1 MADLDLQ
8 LDLDLIPDPAT
19 RQAVVHLLNLVEQL
33 HAQVLT
39 LREENQRLKD
49 EINRLKGEQGRP
61 SFPTRRSKGAS
72 DAPDEDLSS
81 EKERHE
87 PKPWQKR
94 PKLDRFVIDR
104 TVVLDVDPAT
114 LPPDAE
120 FKGYEDVVVQDLRL
134 QVETICFRKAVYYS
148 PSRRRGF
155 TAVLPPG
162 YHGAYGP
169 GVKSLSLWLVY
180 AGEMSQPQ
188 LPLLLTDAGLLISAG
203 EVSSLLTQGLSPHH
217 AEAKA
222 VCRAGLASSPWQ
234 QLDETRTPVDG
245 QTHACHTLCNPLYTF
260 FLTTKTK
267 ERLSVLDVL
276 RAGEPRTFRLDAVA
290 WEYLA
295 RAGLP
300 QKLMRALQALPAPNT
315 ADGAYDEAS
324 FLSLLDSQLPR
335 AGPQQRQRI
344 LEAAALAAYR
354 AQEQIPVVVLLVC
367 DDAPQFGGVTA
378 QMALCWVHEGRHYKK
393 LCPYLP
399 QHQEQLAEFRKGF
412 WEYYRKLRAYQEE
425 PTAEEAQRLSG
436 EFDRVFGQRTGY
448 ALLDERI
455 AKTQGKK
462 SELLAVLEHP
472 EGPLHN
478 NAAELAARRRVRKRD
493 VSFGPRSEAG
503 RRAWD
508 TLQTL
513 AETARKL
520 GISFYHWLWDRVSE
534 ANARPSLAE
543 GIEARAAS
551 LNLGA
556 SWHGT

>member
-19 RQAVVHLLNLVEQL
+19 RQAVVRLLNLVEQL
-33 HAQVLT
+33 YAQVLA

-61 SFPTRRSKGAS
+61 SFSKRRSKGAAE
-72 DAPDEDLSS
+72 APPEDLSS

-87 PKPWQKR
+87 PNPWQKR
-94 PKLDRFVIDR
+94 PKLDRLVIDR
-104 TVVLDVDPAT
+104 TVVLEVDPTT
-114 LPPDAE
+114 LPPDAQ
-120 FKGYEDVVVQDLRL
+120 FKGYEEVVVQDLRL
-134 QVETICFRKAVYYS
+134 QVETICFRKEVYYS
-148 PSRRRGF
+148 PSRRRSF

-162 YHGAYGP
+162 YHGEYGP

-188 LPLLLTDAGLLISAG
+188 LHLLLTDAGLLISAG
-203 EVSSLLTQGLSPHH
+203 EVSSLLTEGLSPFH
-217 AEAKA
+217 AEAQA

-245 QTHACHTLCNPLYTF
+245 HTHACHTLCNPLYTF

-267 ERLSVLDVL
+267 ERMAVLDVL
-276 RAGEPRTFRLDAVA
+276 RAGAPRTFRLDAVA

-295 RAGLP
+295 RAGLSK
-300 QKLMRALQALPAPNT
+300 KLTRTLQALPAPESE
-315 ADGAYDEAS
+315 DGAYDEAT
-324 FLSLLDSQLPR
+324 FLSLLAGHLPR

-344 LEAAALAAYR
+344 LEGAALAAYR
-354 AQEQIPVVVLLVC
+354 SQEQIPVVELLVC

-378 QMALCWVHEGRHYKK
+378 QVSLCWVHEGRHYKK
-393 LCPYLP
+393 LSPYLS
-399 QHQEQLAEFRKGF
+399 HHRERLSEFRKAF
-412 WEYYRKLRAYQEE
+412 WEYYRKLRAYQEARA
-425 PTAEEAQRLSG
+425 PEEAARLSA

-448 ALLDERI
+448 DLLDERI

-462 SELLAVLEHP
+462 RELLAVLEHP
-472 EGPLHN
+472 EVPLHN

-513 AETARKL
+513 SETAKKV

-534 ANARPSLAE
+534 TNAMPSLAE
-543 GIEARAAS
+543 VIEERAAS

-556 SWHGT
+556 SWHGA

>member
-19 RQAVVHLLNLVEQL
+19 RQAVVRLLNLVEQL
-33 HAQVLT
+33 YAQVLA
-39 LREENQRLKD
+39 LREENQRLKE
-49 EINRLKGEQGRP
+49 EINRLKGEQGTP
-61 SFPTRRSKGAS
+61 SFPTRRSQV
-72 DAPDEDLSS
+72 PPQDLSS

-94 PKLDRFVIDR
+94 PKLDRMVIDR
-104 TVVLDVDPAT
+104 TVVLAVDPAT

-120 FKGYEDVVVQDLRL
+120 FKGYEDVVVQDLQL
-134 QVETICFRKAVYYS
+134 QVETLCFRKEVYYS
-148 PSRRRGF
+148 PSRRRRF

-162 YHGAYGP
+162 FHGQYGP
-169 GVKSLSLWLVY
+169 GVRSLALWLVY

-188 LPLLLTDAGLLISAG
+188 LHLLLTDAGLLISAG
-203 EVSSLLTQGLSPHH
+203 EVSSLLTERLSPFH
-217 AEAKA
+217 AEAKQ

-245 QTHACHTLCNPLYTF
+245 QTNACHTLCNPLYTF
-260 FLTTKTK
+260 FLTTPTK
-267 ERLSVLDVL
+267 ERLAVLDVL
-276 RAGEPRTFRLDAVA
+276 RAGEPRTFRLDPVA

-295 RAGLP
+295 RAALP
-300 QKLMRALQALPAPNT
+300 KKLIRALQALPAP
-315 ADGAYDEAS
+315 DGEEGAYEEAR
-324 FLSLLDSQLPR
+324 FLSLLASHLPR

-354 AQEQIPVVVLLVC
+354 AQEQIPVVELLVC
-367 DDAPQFGGVTA
+367 DDAPQFGSVTA

-393 LCPYLP
+393 LCPYLS
-399 QHQEQLAEFRKGF
+399 QHRERLSEFRKAF
-412 WEYYRKLRAYQEE
+412 WEYYRKLRAYQEQ
-425 PTAEEAQRLSG
+425 PTPEEAERLWA

-448 ALLDERI
+448 ELLDERI
-455 AKTQGKK
+455 AKSQGKK
-462 SELLAVLEHP
+462 RELLAVLEHP
-472 EGPLHN
+472 EVPLHN

-513 AETARKL
+513 SETARKL
-520 GISFYHWLWDRVSE
+520 GISFYHWLKDRVSE
-534 ANARPSLAE
+534 ANEMPSLAE
-543 GIEARAAS
+543 VIEARAAS
-551 LNLGA
+551 LHLGA

>member
-1 MADLDLQ
+1 MADLDLHV
-8 LDLDLIPDPAT
+8 DLDLIPDPAT
-19 RQAVVHLLNLVEQL
+19 RQAVVGLLNLVEQL
-33 HAQVLT
+33 YAQVLA

-61 SFPTRRSKGAS
+61 SFPKRHSQGAKA
-72 DAPDEDLSS
+72 APPEDLSS
-81 EKERHE
+81 ETERHE

-104 TVVLDVDPAT
+104 TVILEVDPTT
-114 LPPDAE
+114 LPPDAQ
-120 FKGYEDVVVQDLRL
+120 FKGYEEVVVQDLRL
-134 QVETICFRKAVYYS
+134 QVETICFRKEVYYS
-148 PSRRRGF
+148 PSRRRCF
-155 TAVLPPG
+155 TASLPPG

-180 AGEMSQPQ
+180 AGGMSQPQ
-188 LPLLLTDAGLLISAG
+188 LHLLLTDAGLLISAG
-203 EVSSLLTQGLSPHH
+203 EVASLLTEGLSPFH
-217 AEAKA
+217 AEAQA

-245 QTHACHTLCNPLYTF
+245 QTNACHTLCNPLYTF

-276 RAGEPRTFRLDAVA
+276 RAGAPRTFRLDEVA

-300 QKLMRALQALPAPNT
+300 QKLVRALQALPAPN
-315 ADGAYDEAS
+315 AQDGVYDEAR
-324 FLSLLDSQLPR
+324 FLALLESHLPR

-344 LEAAALAAYR
+344 LEASALAAYR
-354 AQEQIPVVVLLVC
+354 AQEQIPVVELLVC

-378 QMALCWVHEGRHYKK
+378 QVALCWVHEGRHYKK
-393 LCPYLP
+393 LCPYLSR
-399 QHQEQLAEFRKGF
+399 HQELLTEFRKTF

-425 PTAEEAQRLSG
+425 PTPEEAERLSA

-448 ALLDERI
+448 ELLDERI
-455 AKTQGKK
+455 AKTYGKK
-462 SELLAVLEHP
+462 RELLAVLEHP
-472 EGPLHN
+472 EVPLHN

-513 AETARKL
+513 SETARKL
-520 GISFYHWLWDRVSE
+520 GISFYHWLGDRVSE
-534 ANARPSLAE
+534 ANAMPSLAE
-543 GIEARAAS
+543 EIEERAAS
-551 LNLGA
+551 LRLGA
-556 SWHGT
+556 SWYGT

>member
-1 MADLDLQ
+1 MPDLDLHV
-8 LDLDLIPDPAT
+8 DLDLIPDPAT
-19 RQAVVHLLNLVEQL
+19 RQAVVGLLNLVEQL
-33 HAQVLT
+33 YAQVLA
-39 LREENQRLKD
+39 LREENQGLKD

-61 SFPTRRSKGAS
+61 SFPKRRSQSAS
-72 DAPDEDLSS
+72 AAQPEDLSS
-81 EKERHE
+81 ETERHE

-94 PKLDRFVIDR
+94 PKLDRMVIDR
-104 TVVLDVDPAT
+104 TVVLEVDPTT

-120 FKGYEDVVVQDLRL
+120 FKGYEEVVVQDLRL
-134 QVETICFRKAVYYS
+134 QVETICFRKEVYYS
-148 PSRRRGF
+148 PSRRRRF
-155 TAVLPPG
+155 PASLPPG

-169 GVKSLSLWLVY
+169 GVRNLSLWLVY

-188 LPLLLTDAGLLISAG
+188 LHLLLTDAGLLISAG
-203 EVSSLLTQGLSPHH
+203 EVSSLLTEGLEPFH

-260 FLTTKTK
+260 FLTTPTK
-267 ERLSVLDVL
+267 ERLAVLDVL

-295 RAGLP
+295 SAALP
-300 QKLMRALQALPAPNT
+300 KKLMRVLQAFPAPNT
-315 ADGAYDEAS
+315 EEGAYDAAS
-324 FLSLLDSQLPR
+324 FLSLLASHLPR
-335 AGPQQRQRI
+335 AGPQQRQRV

-354 AQEQIPVVVLLVC
+354 AQEEIPVVELLVC
-367 DDAPQFGGVTA
+367 DDAPQFAGVTA
-378 QMALCWVHEGRHYKK
+378 QLALCWVHEGRHYKK

-399 QHQEQLAEFRKGF
+399 QHRELLAEFRKEF
-412 WEYYRKLRAYQEE
+412 WEYYRKLRAYQEH
-425 PTAEEAQRLSG
+425 PTKEEAERLSA
-436 EFDRVFGQRTGY
+436 EFDRVLGQRTGY
-448 ALLDERI
+448 ELLDERI
-455 AKTQGKK
+455 AKTQEKK
-462 SELLAVLEHP
+462 RELLVVLSHAEV
-472 EGPLHN
+472 PLHN

-513 AETARKL
+513 SETARKL

-534 ANARPSLAE
+534 ANEMPSLATVIE
-543 GIEARAAS
+543 GRAAI

>member
-1 MADLDLQ
+1 MADLDLH

-19 RQAVVHLLNLVEQL
+19 RQAVGGLLNLVEQL
-33 HAQVLT
+33 HAQSLA

-49 EINRLKGEQGRP
+49 EIHRLKGEQSRP
-61 SFPTRRSKGAS
+61 SFPKRRSQGAS
-72 DAPDEDLSS
+72 APQPEDLSS
-81 EKERHE
+81 ETERHE

-94 PKLDRFVIDR
+94 PKLDRMVIDR
-104 TVVLDVDPAT
+104 TVVLDVDPTT
-114 LPPDAE
+114 LPPDAQ
-120 FKGYEDVVVQDLRL
+120 FKGYEEVVVQDLRL
-134 QVETICFRKAVYYS
+134 QVETFLFRKEVYYS
-148 PSRRRGF
+148 PSRRRRF
-155 TAVLPPG
+155 TASLPPG

-180 AGEMSQPQ
+180 AGQMSQPQ
-188 LPLLLTDAGLLISAG
+188 LHLLLTDAGLLISAG
-203 EVSSLLTQGLSPHH
+203 EVSSLLTEGLSPFH
-217 AEAKA
+217 AEANA

-260 FLTTKTK
+260 FLTTPTK
-267 ERLSVLDVL
+267 ERMAVLDVL
-276 RAGEPRTFRLDAVA
+276 RAGEPRTFRLDEVA
-290 WEYLA
+290 WEYLTGA
-295 RAGLP
+295 ALP
-300 QKLMRALQALPAPNT
+300 QKLRRALQAFPAPNT

-324 FLSLLDSQLPR
+324 FLALLASHLPR

-354 AQEQIPVVVLLVC
+354 GQEQMPVVALLVC

-378 QMALCWVHEGRHYKK
+378 QLALCWVHEGRHYKK
-393 LCPYLP
+393 LCPYLS
-399 QHQEQLAEFRKGF
+399 QHRERLSEFRKGF
-412 WEYYRKLRAYQEE
+412 WEYYRKLRAYQEH
-425 PTAEEAQRLSG
+425 PTPTDAFRLSA

-448 ALLDERI
+448 ELLDERI

-462 SELLAVLEHP
+462 RELLAVLEHP
-472 EGPLHN
+472 EVPLHN

-493 VSFGPRSEAG
+493 VSFGPRSETG

-513 AETARKL
+513 SETARKL

-534 ANARPSLAE
+534 ANAMPSLAE
-543 GIEARAAS
+543 GIEVRAAS

>member
-1 MADLDLQ
+1 MADLDLHV
-8 LDLDLIPDPAT
+8 DLDLIPDPAT
-19 RQAVVHLLNLVEQL
+19 RQAVVGLLNLVEQL
-33 HAQVLT
+33 YAQVLA

-61 SFPTRRSKGAS
+61 SFPKRRSQGAS
-72 DAPDEDLSS
+72 AIQPEDLSS
-81 EKERHE
+81 ETERHE
-87 PKPWQKR
+87 PKPWQKH

-104 TVVLDVDPAT
+104 TVVLDVDPTT
-114 LPPDAE
+114 LPPDAQ
-120 FKGYEDVVVQDLRL
+120 FKGYEEVVVQDLHL

-148 PSRRRGF
+148 PSRRRSF
-155 TAVLPPG
+155 TASLPPG

-188 LPLLLTDAGLLISAG
+188 LHLLLTDAGLLISAG
-203 EVSSLLTQGLSPHH
+203 EVSSVLTEGLSPFH
-217 AEAKA
+217 AEARA

-245 QTHACHTLCNPLYTF
+245 RTHACHTLCNPLYTF

-276 RAGEPRTFRLDAVA
+276 RAGEPRTFRLDEVA
-290 WEYLA
+290 WEYLTGA
-295 RAGLP
+295 ALP
-300 QKLMRALQALPAPNT
+300 KKLMRALQAFPAPDT
-315 ADGAYDEAS
+315 ADGTYDEAR
-324 FLSLLDSQLPR
+324 FLALLSSHLPR

-354 AQEQIPVVVLLVC
+354 AQEQIPVVEMLVC

-399 QHQEQLAEFRKGF
+399 QHRELVAEFRTAF
-412 WEYYRKLRAYQEE
+412 WEYYRKLRAYQQH
-425 PTAEEAQRLSG
+425 PTSAEAERLSA

-448 ALLDERI
+448 ELLDERI
-455 AKTQGKK
+455 AKSQGKK
-462 SELLAVLEHP
+462 SELLTVLEHP
-472 EGPLHN
+472 EVPLHN

-513 AETARKL
+513 SETARKL

-534 ANARPSLAE
+534 TNGMPSLAE
-543 GIEARAAS
+543 GIEARATS

>member
-1 MADLDLQ
+1 MDDRDLQ
-8 LDLDLIPDPAT
+8 LDLDCIPDPAT
-19 RQAVVHLLNLVEQL
+19 RHAVVRLLNLVEQL
-33 HAQVLT
+33 YAQALL
-39 LREENQRLKD
+39 LREENQRLQD

-61 SFPTRRSKGAS
+61 SFPKPRPKGS
-72 DAPDEDLSS
+72 SQGKDTDLSS
-81 EKERHE
+81 EQERHE
-87 PKPWQKR
+87 ETPWQKR
-94 PKLDRFVIDR
+94 PKLDRLVIDR
-104 TVVLDVDPAT
+104 TQVLDVDPAT

-148 PSRRRGF
+148 PSRRRCF

-162 YHGAYGP
+162 YHGEYGP

-188 LPLLLTDAGLLISAG
+188 LHLLLTDAGLLISAG
-203 EVSSLLTQGLSPHH
+203 EVSALLTEGLAPFH
-217 AEAKA
+217 AEAQA

-234 QLDETRTPVDG
+234 QVDETRTPVDG
-245 QTHACHTLCNPLYTF
+245 QTNACHTLGNPLYTF
-260 FLTTKTK
+260 FLTTPTK
-267 ERLSVLDVL
+267 ERMAVLDVL
-276 RAGEPRTFRLDAVA
+276 RAGAPRTFRLDEGA

-295 RAGLP
+295 RAALP
-300 QKLMRALQALPAPNT
+300 KKLIRALMALPAPEGE
-315 ADGAYDEAS
+315 AGAYEEEE
-324 FLSLLDSQLPR
+324 FLALLARHLPR

-344 LEAAALAAYR
+344 LEGAALAAYR
-354 AQEQIPVVVLLVC
+354 AQEQIPVVEMLVC
-367 DDAPQFGGVTA
+367 DDAPQFEGVTA
-378 QMALCWVHEGRHYKK
+378 QRALCWVHEGRHYKK

-399 QHQEQLAEFRKGF
+399 QHRALLCEFRKAF
-412 WEYYRKLRAYQEE
+412 WEYYRELRAYQKN
-425 PTAEEAQRLSG
+425 PTPEEADRLWA

-448 ALLDERI
+448 ELLDERI

-462 SELLAVLEHP
+462 RELLVVLEHP
-472 EGPLHN
+472 EVPLHN

-513 AETARKL
+513 SETARKL
-520 GISFYHWLWDRVSE
+520 GIRFYHWLGDRVSE
-534 ANARPSLAE
+534 AHAMPSLAE
-543 GIEARAAS
+543 VIEERAAS
-551 LNLGA
+551 LHLGA